1 MAITYKAGNRIIS
14 DLNSRKALV
23 DGNANL
29 IYHYKFGGDV
39 FDSVSGVNGTVTG
52 TTAFGTV
59 AGEIPSFDFDGSSYI
74 TLDDEPFDFERTDAF
89 SVSFWI
95 KIVGTSGIYY
105 VLAKQNSGA
114 GQNGW
119 ALLYHS
125 SGASGVLRMELSDA
139 AQGGGLHQLG
149 TTAGT
154 ITDNS
159 TWKYYTMTYDGSS
172 NISGMKIYVDG
183 ALQVTGS
190 DDAISNTIKNLSH
203 DLVIGASSNGNL
215 DFEGELGDLQ
225 IWYRVLTADE
235 ISLLYNSGAGTY
247 QTVTE
252 NKPVADGTNENG
264 TTYTEKDTGKEYI
277 LNYGAWIEK

>member
-1 MAITYKAGNRIIS
+1 MAITYKAGNRIVS
-14 DLNSRKALV
+14 DSNSREALV
-23 DGNANL
+23 NGNPNL
-29 IYHYKFGGDV
+29 IHHYKFGSGV
-39 FDSVSGVNGTVTG
+39 TDSVGGVNGTVTG

-59 AGEIPSFDFDGSSYI
+59 AGEIPSFDFNGSSYI

-95 KIVGTSGIYY
+95 KVVGTSGLYY

-125 SGASGVLRMELSDA
+125 TGVNGVLRMELSDA
-139 AQGGGLHQLG
+139 ATGGGVHQLG

-172 NISGMKIYVDG
+172 NLTGMKLYVDG

-190 DDAISNTIKNLSH
+190 DNAIANSILLDT
-203 DLVIGASSNGNL
+203 DLVIGASSNGAL

-225 IWYRVLTADE
+225 IWDRVLTADE
-235 ISLLYNSGAGTY
+235 VSVLYASGNGVPAITAGRW
-247 QTVTE
+247 VE
-252 NKPVADGTNENG
+252 RGTA
-264 TTYTEKDTGKEYI
+264 I
-277 LNYGAWIEK
+277 